1 MNKKQLNDAVKAFLA
16 SKIIIAGVVNWEQW
30 NTFSGC
36 TICVLQSEASEK
48 LLWSLIL
55 GFFFIPRRAVERWP
69 SSYIRHRNFFADSS
83 LG

>member
-36 TICVLQSEASEK
+36 TLCVLQSET
-48 LLWSLIL
+48 
-55 GFFFIPRRAVERWP
+55 
-69 SSYIRHRNFFADSS
+69 
-83 LG
+83 